1 MASQILTTPVEISPK
16 TTSVELGILVTDASG
31 LFFASN
37 GNIVE
42 NGFNG
47 LIIQI
52 SAN

>member
-1 MASQILTTPVEISPK
+1 
-16 TTSVELGILVTDASG
+16 VELSILVTDASG
-31 LFFASN
+31 LHFASN